1 MTLSEYAGVEN
12 MTPRTTARLKLIKL
26 VRLSFATYSRPP
38 KTTSDFYRVGKILG
52 KGAFGKVNLAI
63 HKLSQKMVALKS
75 INKNYLSEEKQM
87 KKKIMHEVNIIKVL
101 RHKHIVKWVVSLIL
115 GSFKTSKPTSISC
128 SSWNSA
134 LAETSS
140 TMSGNAEDSKKIMGS
155 LSSNRWAELIL

>member
-1 MTLSEYAGVEN
+1 MEVLQQKTGEESPTSRPDKKESSINMDPLPSQMTLSEFAGVEN

-101 RHKHIVKWVVSLIL
+101 RHRHIVK
-115 GSFKTSKPTSISC
+115 
-128 SSWNSA
+128 
-134 LAETSS
+134 
-140 TMSGNAEDSKKIMGS
+140 
-155 LSSNRWAELIL
+155 